1 MVTSKQ
7 FLKEVKKIFPNA
19 TLESIRISKKFD
31 DFTWGYGGVSKNNYP
46 DKYSAQIDKIN
57 KMWLKVRKKL
67 Y

>member
-1 MVTSKQ
+1 MITPKQ

-19 TLESIRISKKFD
+19 TSKSIRIHKVHD
-31 DFTWGYGGVSKNNYP
+31 DFTWAYGGISKNNYP
-46 DKYSAQIDKIN
+46 DKYSVTIDKIN